1 MSMHLAHPALT
12 TTGKKQGKKKWAS
25 AEHKRRAEVAEA
37 TRVAMLQ
44 EYNIKPVKKNT
55 KGFMTSNYQPKFD
68 HPRYTSNTIASVS
81 PTWAPCAK
89 PPERKYTGTLI
100 KGIATMHK
108 SNAVPVINEEEMIS
122 ISRMRRG

>member
-12 TTGKKQGKKKWAS
+12 TTGKKKGKKKWAS
-25 AEHKRRAEVAEA
+25 AEHKRRAESAQAARE
-37 TRVAMLQ
+37 AMLQ
-44 EYNIKPVKKNT
+44 EYNIKPAKKNN
-55 KGFMTSNYQPKFD
+55 KGFMSSTYQPKFD
-68 HPRYTSNTIASVS
+68 HPRYTTSNIASVN
-81 PTWAPCAK
+81 PTWATCAK